1 MNKVNSPLIGKNLS
15 DLKEI
20 CEKHGVESFRAQQL
34 FNWLYSNDINGFN
47 DLTNLPKEF
56 IKILKLGHCIHPLEF
71 VQSTK
76 SNSELTNKF
85 LFKTSSGSL
94 IESVLMNEGKRVTL
108 CLSTQV
114 GCALDCKFCATAKMG
129 FKENLNSV
137 K

>member
-1 MNKVNSPLIGKNLS
+1 MNKVNSPLIGKNLI
-15 DLKEI
+15 DLKEM
-20 CEKHGVESFRAQQL
+20 CEKHGVESFRAKQL

-56 IKILKLGHCIHPLEF
+56 INTLKLDHCIHSLKF

-94 IESVLMNEGKRVTL
+94 IESVLMKEDKI
-108 CLSTQV
+108 CLL
-114 GCALDCKFCATAKMG
+114 A
-129 FKENLNSV
+129 
-137 K
+137 